1 MSTEDTIRLAE
12 AHRFMDTVTKMRNA
26 QKMYF
31 RNRTKEELEKSKEL
45 EKRVDDEIRHV
56 LIVQNDPELPLL
68 LY

>member
-31 RNRTKEELEKSKEL
+31 KTRERTWLEESKSLE
-45 EKRVDDEIRHV
+45 RQVDR
-56 LIVQNDPELPLL
+56 LIESANKPLDISADN
-68 LY
+68 

>member
-1 MSTEDTIRLAE
+1 MNARKFFMLVTE
-12 AHRFMDTVTKMRNA
+12 MRNA

-45 EKRVDDEIRHV
+45 EKRVDDEIRRV
-56 LIVQNDPELPLL
+56 LRVQDDPELPLL

>member
-31 RNRTKEELEKSKEL
+31 RTREKTYLEESKRLERE
-45 EKRVDDEIRHV
+45 VDRMID
-56 LIVQNDPELPLL
+56 NANKPLDIPADN
-68 LY
+68 

>member
-31 RNRTKEELEKSKEL
+31 RTREKTYLEESKRLERE
-45 EKRVDDEIRHV
+45 VDR
-56 LIVQNDPELPLL
+56 LIESANKPLDIPADN
-68 LY
+68 